1 MEEKRAYYAV
11 IPADVR
17 YNKNL
22 KDKAKLLYGELTAL
36 ANEKGYCWASN
47 SYFAEL
53 YEVSKSTISRLIK
66 NLNEEGY
73 INVELVY
80 EGKEIVGR
88 KIYIN
93 SATPISKNDNTP
105 IRKNEYTYEQECE
118 EGLSKIEHTPIRK
131 NVKDNNTV
139 LNNTINNTLD
149 NTISKD
155 IVSSTDVQQIIKS
168 WNMLNLQKLISI
180 NPGTTRY
187 KSLKARIK
195 EYGLENMLKA
205 IDSVKTSDFLKGQ
218 NKNNWIITFDWLI
231 KPNNFTKVL
240 EGNYLN
246 RVEKFPI
253 QKKSTSSFNNFEP
266 REFYSNPGQ
275 MDALEKKLL
284 GWDDEPS

>member
-105 IRKNEYTYEQECE
+105 IRKNEHTYEQECE

-139 LNNTINNTLD
+139 LNL
-149 NTISKD
+149 S
-155 IVSSTDVQQIIKS
+155 
-168 WNMLNLQKLISI
+168 LIHI
-180 NPGTTRY
+180 
-187 KSLKARIK
+187 
-195 EYGLENMLKA
+195 
-205 IDSVKTSDFLKGQ
+205 
-218 NKNNWIITFDWLI
+218 
-231 KPNNFTKVL
+231 
-240 EGNYLN
+240 
-246 RVEKFPI
+246 
-253 QKKSTSSFNNFEP
+253 
-266 REFYSNPGQ
+266 
-275 MDALEKKLL
+275 
-284 GWDDEPS
+284 

>member
-93 SATPISKNDNTP
+93 SATPIYKNDNTP
-105 IRKNEYTYEQECE
+105 IRKNEHTYEQECE

-246 RVEKFPI
+246 RAEKFPI

>member
-80 EGKEIVGR
+80 EGKEIAGR

-105 IRKNEYTYEQECE
+105 IRKNEHTYEQECE

-246 RVEKFPI
+246 RTEKFPI

>member
-105 IRKNEYTYEQECE
+105 IRKNEHTYEQECE

-246 RVEKFPI
+246 RTEKFPI

>member
-47 SYFAEL
+47 AYFAEL

-88 KIYIN
+88 NIYIN

-105 IRKNEYTYEQECE
+105 IRKNEHTYEQECE

-139 LNNTINNTLD
+139 FNNTINNTLD

-155 IVSSTDVQQIIKS
+155 IVCSTDVQQIVHA
-168 WNMLNLQKLISI
+168 WNSLNLQKIFSV
-180 NPGTTRY
+180 NAGTTRH
-187 KSLKARIK
+187 KLLRARIK
-195 EYGLENMLKA
+195 EYGIDNILKA
-205 IDSVKTSDFLKGQ
+205 ILNIRSSNFLKGQ
-218 NKNNWIITFDWLI
+218 NKNNWTITFDWFI
-231 KPNNFTKVL
+231 RPNNFLKVL
-240 EGNYLN
+240 EDNFKNRSECNYKQSESL
-246 RVEKFPI
+246 KP
-253 QKKSTSSFNNFEP
+253 TGFNNFKP
-266 REFYSNPGQ
+266 REYDYDS
-275 MDALEKKLL
+275 LEKKML
-284 GWDDEPS
+284 GWE

>member
-105 IRKNEYTYEQECE
+105 IRKNEHTYEQECE

-246 RVEKFPI
+246 RAEKFLI

>member
-93 SATPISKNDNTP
+93 SATPI
-105 IRKNEYTYEQECE
+105 RKNERTYKQECE

-205 IDSVKTSDFLKGQ
+205 IDSVKTSYFLKGQ

-246 RVEKFPI
+246 RAEKFPI

>member
-1 MEEKRAYYAV
+1 M
-11 IPADVR
+11 
-17 YNKNL
+17 
-22 KDKAKLLYGELTAL
+22 
-36 ANEKGYCWASN
+36 
-47 SYFAEL
+47 
-53 YEVSKSTISRLIK
+53 
-66 NLNEEGY
+66 
-73 INVELVY
+73 
-80 EGKEIVGR
+80 
-88 KIYIN
+88 
-93 SATPISKNDNTP
+93 
-105 IRKNEYTYEQECE
+105 
-118 EGLSKIEHTPIRK
+118 
-131 NVKDNNTV
+131 
-139 LNNTINNTLD
+139 
-149 NTISKD
+149 
-155 IVSSTDVQQIIKS
+155 QQIIKS

-246 RVEKFPI
+246 RAEKFLI

>member
-105 IRKNEYTYEQECE
+105 IRKNEHTYEQECE

-155 IVSSTDVQQIIKS
+155 IVSSTDVQQIIRS

-246 RVEKFPI
+246 RAEKFPI

>member
-93 SATPISKNDNTP
+93 SATPI
-105 IRKNEYTYEQECE
+105 RKNEHTYKQECE

-205 IDSVKTSDFLKGQ
+205 IDSVKTSYFLKGQ

-246 RVEKFPI
+246 RAEKFPI

>member
-47 SYFAEL
+47 SYFAKL

-105 IRKNEYTYEQECE
+105 IRKIEHTYEQECE

-246 RVEKFPI
+246 RAEKFPI

>member
-93 SATPISKNDNTP
+93 SA
-105 IRKNEYTYEQECE
+105 
-118 EGLSKIEHTPIRK
+118 TPIRK

-246 RVEKFPI
+246 RAEKFPI